1 MVRASLSS
9 TDVTIPGSPL
19 LDATDAAPAQVPLF
33 SAALLDPVIERAGV
47 RICSRCIY
55 DERVSAIEFDE
66 EGVCNYCRQ
75 TDALETQYQTG
86 SPAGEA
92 ALRRIVDRIRT
103 EGRGK
108 RYDCVIGVS
117 GGTDSSYMVYL
128 AKEWG
133 LRPLAVHYDN
143 TWNSAIATQNI
154 QKVLAALD
162 VDLFTHVVDNT
173 EADDIFRAFFTAGVA
188 EIDAATDLALA
199 ETMYRAAWKHRVGF
213 ILEGHSFLTEGIT
226 PVARN
231 YFDGRY
237 IQAIHARFGTRPMR
251 TYPLMTFSR
260 FLFWATGARIRKIR
274 PFWYVRHTKEEARK
288 FLEQEFDWKYYGGHH
303 LENRMTAFCHGIYL
317 PEKFGADM
325 RNNSLAARARMGT
338 MSREAAWA
346 EYNTPRTVEDDLL
359 EYFKK
364 RLGLTD
370 AEYESVM
377 RAAPHAWTEYPTSKR
392 RFERLRPLFA
402 VLARANLVPMSFYL
416 KYCFPVRDIE

>member
-1 MVRASLSS
+1 MSREQ
-9 TDVTIPGSPL
+9 L
-19 LDATDAAPAQVPLF
+19 LEATDAPHAQMPRS
-33 SAALLDPVIERAGV
+33 SAALLDPVLERAGIQ
-47 RICSRCIY
+47 ICTRCIY

-66 EGVCNYCRQ
+66 GGVCNHCRQ
-75 TDALETQYQTG
+75 TEALEAQYGTG
-86 SPAGEA
+86 TAAGQAELA
-92 ALRRIVDRIRT
+92 RIVDRIRA
-103 EGRGK
+103 EGQGK

-117 GGTDSSYMVYL
+117 GGTDSSYLVHL

-154 QKVLAALD
+154 QKVLAKLD
-162 VDLFTHVVDNT
+162 VDLFTHVVDNK

-188 EIDAATDLALA
+188 EIDASTDLALA
-199 ETMYRAAWKHRVGF
+199 ETMYRAAWKHRVGY

-226 PVARN
+226 PVGRN

-237 IQAIHARFGTRPMR
+237 IQAIHARFGKRPMR
-251 TYPLMTFSR
+251 TYPLMTFSH

-274 PFWYVRHTKEEARK
+274 PFWYLRHTKEEARL
-288 FLEQEFDWKYYGGHH
+288 FLEREFDWKYYGGHH

-370 AEYESVM
+370 AEYEGVM
-377 RAAPHAWTEYPTSKR
+377 HSPPRNWTEYPTYKR
-392 RFERLRPLFA
+392 RFERLRPMFA
-402 VLARANLVPMSFYL
+402 VLARANLVPTSFYL
-416 KYCFPVRDIE
+416 KYCFPVRDAE